1 VPQYVPDAA
10 RRVRELVAE
19 WWADAQNRSDL
30 ARIAIE
36 ALLMLFVLSV
46 ASWRGIRRLRHWR
59 YDEEPPYWRQAS
71 SAAGVIL
78 LRALPVAAPAV
89 FLYIMIASAQALPE
103 RVDWLFCLITQ
114 SIVIIFTVGALVSGA
129 IRTDLAIAIL
139 HAFAEAGIAIPSGRA
154 KITIRNLDALRE
166 MIAQNA
172 TLPPG
177 KSGQRRQKIIQRRRR
192 REYRCSVK

>member
-1 VPQYVPDAA
+1 
-10 RRVRELVAE
+10 
-19 WWADAQNRSDL
+19 
-30 ARIAIE
+30 
-36 ALLMLFVLSV
+36 MLFVLSV

-78 LRALPVAAPAV
+78 LCALPVAAPAV
-89 FLYIMIASAQALPE
+89 FLYIMIASQALPE